1 MSKNKQA
8 KSYVFCFFFFA
19 RWIASISRVGSFNE
33 QRHEK
38 KSSKSVFNSFEKRYL
53 ANGMRYYVHRLSMF
67 MRTFRKQNL
76 SYIDSKGICLVKYNR
91 LSTRSDKEKC
101 QSYIYLTFF
110 SIFLSCHSFFQIKS
124 KTKLCTHFQVW
135 SPSLYDF
142 PISMTWMTWW
152 FVYPKVYL

>member
-1 MSKNKQA
+1 MVLEQIKPLQTMVLTRYPSVKLKFNSLGNCWSVERYLLAKKKRVQPTVSKNKQA

-76 SYIDSKGICLVKYNR
+76 SYIDSKGIRLVKYYNR
-91 LSTRSDKEKC
+91 LSWRCDKGK
-101 QSYIYLTFF
+101 
-110 SIFLSCHSFFQIKS
+110 CHS
-124 KTKLCTHFQVW
+124 
-135 SPSLYDF
+135 
-142 PISMTWMTWW
+142 
-152 FVYPKVYL
+152 

>member
-1 MSKNKQA
+1 MLISWYRYLLAKNKYVQPTVSKNKQA

-76 SYIDSKGICLVKYNR
+76 SYIDSKGICLVKYNNR

-110 SIFLSCHSFFQIKS
+110 QYSYLDIHLF
-124 KTKLCTHFQVW
+124 KLCTMLQFW
-135 SPSLYDF
+135 SP
-142 PISMTWMTWW
+142 PCMISQ
-152 FVYPKVYL
+152 

>member
-1 MSKNKQA
+1 MSLCSSQNPQWTWNRLKLIRTLFLTWYPSAKVQFLRQFVDQIIYLRARNKNVHPTVSKNKQA

-76 SYIDSKGICLVKYNR
+76 SYIDSKGICLVKYYNR
-91 LSTRSDKEKC
+91 LSWRSDKGK
-101 QSYIYLTFF
+101 
-110 SIFLSCHSFFQIKS
+110 CHS
-124 KTKLCTHFQVW
+124 
-135 SPSLYDF
+135 
-142 PISMTWMTWW
+142 
-152 FVYPKVYL
+152 